1 MILNTNFF
9 SQRFSP
15 AFQSYVFAL
24 FAAGIIATVTALPQ
38 MLLQYEL
45 GGSYRGIIATGTD
58 AEEYYLVRVREAYD
72 GHASVSSPDLFE
84 YKEKSSPQGALSE
97 NIIAG
102 ISKIFS
108 ISVPQAIV
116 YGKFIFPF
124 FFSLVLYGFI
134 YFLTRNKP
142 LALTVP
148 FFVILGSNFIFHPK
162 DIFFLLT
169 LQWNK
174 LGSFLEYLRPINP
187 QMSSLLFFLWLW
199 TFMVWM
205 RKGNI
210 WIFFLSSALLGS
222 LFYAYLYSWTLAYAI
237 VAMFFIFSFKKD
249 AAILGIRK
257 KKLIALVF
265 LSFVFSIPYWMNFF
279 ELRQDVLYSVLQRR
293 YGFFQSHE
301 ALWSNFLFF
310 DLALLFFL
318 YRKKEKDMNYYLF
331 LSVILSL
338 WALINQQVT
347 TGLRFYPGHW
357 HWYSTA
363 PFTIILV
370 LLAFFKTFQT
380 KERFMKWIAAV
391 FILAAFT
398 NGAVRQTNA
407 YRDIRESSMKS
418 QRQREVFDWLNKN
431 TQKDDVV
438 LADKSLNVN
447 LGIYTHNNNYLTRWG
462 HFYLIP
468 HERLEDS
475 FLAQAFLNQADEKNI
490 EKFIHS
496 DNRYLY
502 EIVYGRHRLRSG
514 ECTNECV
521 HPREVEEWRIKYLS
535 WKDAVDFEKFL
546 KKYRMNYALE
556 DTQEYPEWN
565 LGRFSFLKF
574 ITEING
580 VKIFQVL

>member
-1 MILNTNFF
+1 MILNTNSFLQKF
-9 SQRFSP
+9 SQ
-15 AFQSYVFAL
+15 ALQSHIFAL
-24 FAAGIIATVTALPQ
+24 IAASVIGIVTALPQ
-38 MLLQYEL
+38 ILLQFEL
-45 GGSYRGIIATGTD
+45 GESYRGIIATGTD

-84 YKEKSSPQGALSE
+84 YKEKPSPQGALSE

-116 YGKFIFPF
+116 FGKFIFPF
-124 FFSLVLYGFI
+124 FLALVLYGFI

-169 LQWNK
+169 LRWNR

-199 TFMVWM
+199 TFMLWM
-205 RKGNI
+205 RRGNLR
-210 WIFFLSSALLGS
+210 IFFLSSVLLGS

-237 VAMFFIFSFKKD
+237 LGMFFIFSFKKD

-257 KKLIALVF
+257 KKLVPLVF

-279 ELRQDVLYSVLQRR
+279 ELRQDPLYPILQRR

-318 YRKKEKDMNYYLF
+318 YRKKERDVNYYLF
-331 LSVILSL
+331 FSVFLSL
-338 WALINQQVT
+338 FILINQQVI

-370 LLAFFKTFQT
+370 LLAFFKIFQT
-380 KERFMKWIAAV
+380 KVYFIKWLSAV
-391 FILAAFT
+391 LILAAGI
-398 NGAVRQTNA
+398 NGVARQLNA
-407 YRDIRESSMKS
+407 YREIRESSMKS
-418 QRQREVFDWLNKN
+418 QRQREVFDWLNEN

-447 LGIYTHNNNYLTRWG
+447 LGIYAHNNNYLTRWG

-475 FLAQAFLNQADEKNI
+475 FFAQAFLFQADEKNV
-490 EKFIHS
+490 EKFIHPE
-496 DNRYLY
+496 NRYLY
-502 EIVYGRHRLRSG
+502 EIVYGRYRLRSG

-521 HPREVEEWRIKYLS
+521 HPREVEEWRKKYLL
-535 WKDAVDFEKFL
+535 WKEEVDFEKFL
-546 KKYRMNYALE
+546 KKYRINYALE
-556 DTQEYPEWN
+556 DTKEYQEWN
-565 LGRFSFLKF
+565 LGRFSFMKF

-580 VKIFQVL
+580 VKVFQVL